1 MAVNGAHPEEPVVI
15 TLDAIDLMIASLAD
29 QGRRV
34 LGPVR
39 KDGAVVY
46 EDIRTTDD
54 LPRGW
59 VDEQAGG
66 HYRLKREGEAYFGVT
81 LGPTSWKR
89 FLHPPKQMIWSA
101 RTEGGETTID
111 AAPIEGE
118 EYAFIGVRACEMAA
132 IEVQDK
138 VFLDG
143 PYVDPHYAAR
153 RAALFIVAVN
163 CGRAADTCFCTSMD
177 TGPKVREGYDIALS
191 EIGTGA
197 KAAFLAD
204 AGSEKGAALL
214 ATLPSRAATR
224 SDLDAAAAAT
234 ANAVSQISRRID
246 TDGLPALLKA
256 SHGHPRWD
264 DVASRCLNCSN
275 CTMVCPTCF
284 CTNVEE
290 VSDLEGVETSR
301 VQSWASCFTS
311 DFSHVHGGSVR
322 AAPKARYRQWMNHK
336 LSTWFD
342 QFDMSGCTGCGRCI
356 SWCPVGIDITEEAA
370 AIRGETK
377 GG

>member
-1 MAVNGAHPEEPVVI
+1 MAVNETHPEEPVVV
-15 TLDAIDLMIASLAD
+15 TPDAIDLMIASLAD

-66 HYRLKREGEAYFGVT
+66 HYRLKRKGEAYFGVT

-101 RTEGGETTID
+101 RAEGGETTID

-118 EYAFIGVRACEMAA
+118 EYAFIGVRACELAA

-138 VFLDG
+138 VFLEG

-177 TGPKVREGYDIALS
+177 TGPKVRGGYDIALS
-191 EIGTGA
+191 EITTGA
-197 KAAFLAD
+197 NAAFLAD
-204 AGSEKGAALL
+204 VGSEKGAALL

-224 SDLDAAAAAT
+224 SDLDAAEAAT

-256 SHGHPRWD
+256 NHDHPRWD
-264 DVASRCLNCSN
+264 DVARRCLNCSN

-322 AAPKARYRQWMNHK
+322 ATPKARYRQWMNHK

-370 AIRGETK
+370 AIRGKTK